1 MTIPS
6 ASPHPAMA
14 RPRVLLPAA
23 ATPASRTRGVIL
35 FLLVFVTYV
44 SPPRF
49 NVGTVA
55 APGAQPKT
63 VDVRAEDVVFAGV
76 LALWLVRPSFVRWRS
91 PLKPL
96 ILVYLGWS
104 VAATVFG
111 ISQDWVIPLRAIF
124 YTAKEIEYFLFFAV
138 GLLCVRNVG
147 DLKAG
152 IAGLAAGALVQGAY
166 AVFQLATGQYTG
178 TYAVGLLGE
187 SSPHIA
193 GLCGCL
199 SLCLGLV
206 LFDPAK
212 PRLAALSLACV
223 GLGALGIVGSIS
235 RTAVFSAG
243 AAALVL
249 LLLELPQRRGIL
261 PRWAPVALFVVTGLA
276 VVVAYSVLIS
286 GEPGDRTASLVAR
299 RIDPLLGPGSPDEGI
314 KAYHQS
320 RVGPVFEDYA
330 KLFWANPILGNGKSI
345 TGHSEERFAETHN
358 YYLRLAVETGF
369 VGLFLYLLMIA
380 FVLRTSFRL
389 YRYGHPR
396 LVRSMGLL
404 CLLFTIV
411 LLVGALAQ
419 DIFVIPRIAELYWI
433 MVGMVMGLER
443 LHLFASP
450 R

>member
-1 MTIPS
+1 VCS
-6 ASPHPAMA
+6 S
-14 RPRVLLPAA
+14 
-23 ATPASRTRGVIL
+23 
-35 FLLVFVTYV
+35 
-44 SPPRF
+44 
-49 NVGTVA
+49 
-55 APGAQPKT
+55 
-63 VDVRAEDVVFAGV
+63 
-76 LALWLVRPSFVRWRS
+76 
-91 PLKPL
+91 
-96 ILVYLGWS
+96 
-104 VAATVFG
+104 
-111 ISQDWVIPLRAIF
+111 
-124 YTAKEIEYFLFFAV
+124 
-138 GLLCVRNVG
+138 
-147 DLKAG
+147 DL
-152 IAGLAAGALVQGAY
+152 
-166 AVFQLATGQYTG
+166 
-178 TYAVGLLGE
+178 
-187 SSPHIA
+187 
-193 GLCGCL
+193 
-199 SLCLGLV
+199 
-206 LFDPAK
+206 
-212 PRLAALSLACV
+212 
-223 GLGALGIVGSIS
+223 LGIVGSIS

>member
-1 MTIPS
+1 MAAP
-6 ASPHPAMA
+6 ASPI
-14 RPRVLLPAA
+14 
-23 ATPASRTRGVIL
+23 RGMVL

-44 SPPRF
+44 SPPRL
-49 NVGTVA
+49 NLGTFQGQA
-55 APGAQPKT
+55 SLPKT
-63 VDVRAEDVVFAGV
+63 VDVRAEDVVLAGV
-76 LALWLVRPSFVRWRS
+76 LALWLVRPGFVRWRS

-104 VAATVFG
+104 IVATVFA

-187 SSPHIA
+187 PSPHITA
-193 GLCGCL
+193 MCGCL

-212 PRLAALSLACV
+212 PRLAALSIACAV
-223 GLGALGIVGSIS
+223 LGAAGIVGSIS

-243 AAALVL
+243 GAALVL
-249 LLLELPQRRGIL
+249 LFLELPQRRGIL

-276 VVVAYSVLIS
+276 VVVAYTVLIS

-299 RIDPLLGPGSPDEGI
+299 RIDPLFGTSFADEGVQ
-314 KAYHQS
+314 AYHQS
-320 RVGPVFEDYA
+320 RVVPVLEDYF
-330 KLFWANPILGNGKSI
+330 KLFWASPILGNGKSI
-345 TGHSEERFAETHN
+345 TGHSEERFADAHN
-358 YYLRLAVETGF
+358 YYLRLAVEVGV
-369 VGLFLYLLMIA
+369 VGLFLFMGMI
-380 FVLRTSFRL
+380 FVVVRTSFRL
-389 YRYGHPR
+389 YRHGHPR
-396 LVRSMGLL
+396 LVRIMGLL
-404 CLLFTIV
+404 CLLFTVVV
-411 LLVGALAQ
+411 LVASLAS
-419 DIFVIPRIAELYWI
+419 DVFISPRIAELYWVL
-433 MVGMVMGLER
+433 VGMTMGLER
-443 LHLFASP
+443 LNRFANP